1 MNISEDKIRKNKEA
15 CFEKLRV
22 IFLQDLWTELAF
34 LLRSLMFECVIYL
47 CYVELRQLETDFSD
61 GTVLTSKAIK
71 RLFLY
76 LRCQPKVNQLHL
88 IICQIQQDIFRLEV
102 AVYNTFFF
110 ACDVSFQD
118 LSEVSSHFIFWQW
131 VSCGVTVLYNVKK
144 VFAGFWSF
152 HNKTVMFFCEDELV
166 DLDDV
171 WVMHSTHQISLSR
184 DLSSFQL

>member
-88 IICQIQQDIFRLEV
+88 IIFQIQQNIIRLEV

-118 LSEVSSHFIFWQW
+118 LSEVPSHFIFCQW
-131 VSCGVTVLYNVKK
+131 VSCGVTVLYDVKK

-152 HNKTVMFFCEDELV
+152 HNKTVMFFCKDELV

-171 WVMHSTHQISLSR
+171 WVTHTTHQISLSR
-184 DLSSFQL
+184 DFSSFQL

>member
-1 MNISEDKIRKNKEA
+1 MFGCLIN
-15 CFEKLRV
+15 LRYG
-22 IFLQDLWTELAF
+22 E
-34 LLRSLMFECVIYL
+34 LRSLK
-47 CYVELRQLETDFSD
+47 TDFSY
-61 GTVLTSKAIK
+61 GTVLTSKAFK

-88 IICQIQQDIFRLEV
+88 IICQIQQNIIRLEV

-118 LSEVSSHFIFWQW
+118 LSEVPSHFIFCQW
-131 VSCGVTVLYNVKK
+131 VSCGVTVLYEFKK

-152 HNKTVMFFCEDELV
+152 HNITVMFFCKDELV

-171 WVMHSTHQISLSR
+171 WVTHSTHQISLSR
-184 DLSSFQL
+184 DFSSSQL